1 MSQNGARCR
10 DCKQL
15 KEHVASLL
23 KLKAI
28 EPTQGKPL
36 RKDGVA
42 IAADMTHN
50 FNVTH
55 PYSKRENP
63 ETVSNIAGISLQHT
77 HPSPSHPTQHRT
89 NIPHRQE
96 IYATH
101 PKPTQKTAQNKKPNH
116 PTAQTW
122 DEEPTSHPSPQRT
135 KNEPRHTLKQA
146 LTKQLKQQKTPNN
159 YSSK

>member
-1 MSQNGARCR
+1 MSQNGAGCR

-55 PYSKRENP
+55 PYSKHENP
-63 ETVSNIAGISLQHT
+63 EVIQQRRHQPPTYPPIPI
-77 HPSPSHPTQHRT
+77 PSHPT
-89 NIPHRQE
+89 
-96 IYATH
+96 
-101 PKPTQKTAQNKKPNH
+101 
-116 PTAQTW
+116 
-122 DEEPTSHPSPQRT
+122 
-135 KNEPRHTLKQA
+135 
-146 LTKQLKQQKTPNN
+146 
-159 YSSK
+159 